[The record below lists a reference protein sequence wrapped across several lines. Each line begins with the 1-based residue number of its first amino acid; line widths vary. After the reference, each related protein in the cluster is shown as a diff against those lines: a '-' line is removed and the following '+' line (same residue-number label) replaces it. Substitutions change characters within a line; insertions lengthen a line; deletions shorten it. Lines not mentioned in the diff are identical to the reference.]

1 MDHSLRQ
8 VTDAPA
14 PFNNISADVILRS
27 SDLVDFRV
35 RKGILAEASSVF
47 DDMFGIP
54 QPESTPLQGE
64 TRDGLPLVKL
74 EEDSDILRWLLR
86 LCYPGNTPRIGDLDN
101 LRPIIRAA
109 IKYDM
114 PEVLRTL
121 KENLSSFAESM
132 PVRVYAIALQF
143 RFEAEAR
150 EAARAFLARPV
161 ESADVPELV
170 EITGR
175 DLHNLLKYHRAC
187 SAVAARVASDPS
199 WVAQSE
205 VWFATCRARGT
216 CARKHLGNVNAS
228 EWWIGY
234 MAGCARV
241 LEATPAGKALLAE
254 GRTDA
259 ALRDAAECMVCKHPA
274 PEQMRSFIRQFAGLV
289 DAVTAQVCDDEFIWL
304 MCTSS
309 PADSCAY

>member
-289 DAVTAQVCDDEFIWL
+289 DAVTAQVCDDEFAWL
-304 MCTSS
+304 ICTSS
-309 PADSCAY
+309 SADSCAY

>member
-1 MDHSLRQ
+1 MNHRQ

-14 PFNNISADVILRS
+14 PFNKASADVILRS

-47 DDMFGIP
+47 EDMFGIP
-54 QPESTPLQGE
+54 QPEITPSQGD
-64 TRDGLPLVKL
+64 TREGLPVVKL
-74 EEDSDILRWLLR
+74 EEDSDILQWLLR
-86 LCYPGNTPRIGDLDN
+86 LCYPGNSPRIDDLDN

-109 IKYDM
+109 IKYDI

-121 KENLSSFAESM
+121 KENLGSFAESM

-143 RFEAEAR
+143 KFEAEAR

-170 EITGR
+170 EITGK

-187 SAVAARVASDPS
+187 SVVAARVASDPS
-199 WVAQSE
+199 WVPQSE
-205 VWFATCRARGT
+205 VWFATCRAHGT

-228 EWWIGY
+228 EWWINY
-234 MAGCARV
+234 MTGSARI
-241 LEATPAGKALLAE
+241 LEATPAGKALLVE

-274 PEQMRSFIRQFAGLV
+274 PEQMRKFIRQFAGLV
-289 DAVTAQVCDDEFIWL
+289 NAVTAQVSLDYER
-304 MCTSS
+304 
-309 PADSCAY
+309 